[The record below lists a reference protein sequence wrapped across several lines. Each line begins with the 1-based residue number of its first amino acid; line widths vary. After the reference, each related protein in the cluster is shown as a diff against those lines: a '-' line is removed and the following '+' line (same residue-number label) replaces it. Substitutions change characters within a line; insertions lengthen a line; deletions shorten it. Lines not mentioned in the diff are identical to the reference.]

1 MVILLFFLYKGIME
15 YTAEKY
21 IDDVLNG
28 RIRTNKL
35 VKLAVKRHVKDLE
48 RFTAEDSPYYFDEK
62 SAKFTIDFFSLLKHT
77 KGKWAGQPVI
87 LEPWQQFILSVIYGW
102 KKRETG
108 KRRFR
113 VAYIEVARKNGK
125 STVFA
130 GMGLKG
136 LIADGEAE
144 AEIYS
149 AATKKDQAK
158 IVWEQARNMVKKTSD
173 LKKMLKLFQ
182 NSIVDEASGSKFVP
196 LSSDVDSMDG
206 LNVSLGLIDEYHAHK
221 NDEMYNIL
229 RSAMGS
235 RTQPLLAIIT
245 TAGFNTSS
253 SCKREHD
260 YVVQL
265 LEGRQENEEYFG
277 IIYSLD
283 KGDNWQ
289 DERNWIKSNPN
300 LGVSI
305 DVDDF
310 RNQYTGAKSRPSKI
324 NEFKTKRLNIW
335 TTAYTRWILDS
346 KWRRNI
352 APVKLEDFEGRD
364 CYTAIDLSTTTDIS
378 GYCHCFPPVGDETKY
393 TLFWRFFIPEDN
405 LRERS
410 LKEDVP
416 YDVWI
421 KRGFVTATPGDVIDY
436 DFIEQ
441 ALLKDAERFNIL
453 EVPYDPYNATQ
464 FVTNLMD
471 AGLECVAFNQGI
483 KSISPAAKNFE
494 TKVLRNEIA
503 AEDNP
508 VMDYM
513 IGCAEV
519 YSDANGNIKVIKPDR
534 RTSNKRIDGVIMA
547 IMALFRA
554 GLGEDNRSSIYEKRG
569 VRSV

>member
-1 MVILLFFLYKGIME
+1 ME
-15 YTAEKY
+15 YTAEQY
-21 IDDVLNG
+21 IDDVLSG
-28 RIRTNKL
+28 KILTNKL
-35 VKLAVKRHVKDLE
+35 VKLAVKRHVEDLI
-48 RFTAEDSPYYFDEK
+48 RFSAEDSPYYFDEEA
-62 SAKFTIDFFSLLKHT
+62 AKFGIDFFSFLKHT

-87 LEPWQQFILSVIYGW
+87 LEPWQQFIISVIYGW
-102 KKRETG
+102 KKRKTG

-125 STVFA
+125 STMFA
-130 GMGLKG
+130 GIGLKG
-136 LIADGEAE
+136 TIADGEAE
-144 AEIYS
+144 AEVYS

-158 IVWEQARNMVKKTSD
+158 IVWDQARNMVKKSGD
-173 LKKMLKLFQ
+173 LKKILKLFQ
-182 NSIVDEASGSKFVP
+182 NSISHEGSGSKFVP

-283 KGDNWQ
+283 KGDDWQ

-300 LGVSI
+300 LGISI
-305 DVDDF
+305 DLDDF
-310 RNQYTGAKSRPSKI
+310 RNQYAGAKSRPSKI

-346 KWRRNI
+346 KWRKNVRS
-352 APVKLEDFEGRD
+352 VRLEDFEGRD
-364 CYTAIDLSTTTDIS
+364 CYTAIDLSTTIDIS
-378 GYCHCFPPVGDETKY
+378 GYCHCFPPVGNETKH
-393 TLFWRFFIPEDN
+393 TLFWRFFIPEEN

-436 DFIEQ
+436 EFIEQ
-441 ALLKDAERFNIL
+441 ALLKDAEMFNIL
-453 EVPYDPYNATQ
+453 EIPYDPYNATQ
-464 FVTNLMD
+464 FVSSLMD
-471 AGLECVAFNQGI
+471 EGMECVAFKQGI
-483 KSISPAAKNFE
+483 TSISPAAKMFE
-494 TKVLRNEIA
+494 TKVLRNEIIV
-503 AEDNP
+503 EDNP

-519 YSDANGNIKVIKPDR
+519 YSDASGNIKVIKPDR
-534 RTSNKRIDGVIMA
+534 KTSNKRIDGVIMA

-554 GLGEDNRSSIYEKRG
+554 VMGEAEGSSVYEKRG
-569 VRSV
+569 VRAV